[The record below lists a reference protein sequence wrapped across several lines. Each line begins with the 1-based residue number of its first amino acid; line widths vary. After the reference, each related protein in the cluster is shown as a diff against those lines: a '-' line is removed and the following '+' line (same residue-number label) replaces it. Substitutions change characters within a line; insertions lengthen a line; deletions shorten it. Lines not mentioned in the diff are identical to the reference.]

1 TSLSLEDVAQGVN
14 PIITGWINYYSA
26 YNRSA
31 LYPVLRHID
40 YHLVKWVKRK
50 YKKKG
55 RYVAQAIAW
64 LGKVAHH
71 QTELF
76 AHWRFGVRFPA
87 G

>member
-1 TSLSLEDVAQGVN
+1 ME
-14 PIITGWINYYSA
+14 
-26 YNRSA
+26 
-31 LYPVLRHID
+31 
-40 YHLVKWVKRK
+40 HLVKWVKRK

-55 RYVAQAIAW
+55 RYVARAIAW

-71 QTELF
+71 QTGLF